1 MKRMTFIFSILLW
14 AALLTAA
21 FPVSPAWAWS
31 GKLGWTYNAPYPIGS
46 SVAVADGLVIAGDN
60 GGNLHAVH
68 AASGTAAWIYRGSN
82 SVVGR
87 PTILDKK
94 VIFAQGDG
102 TITALSLSSGAV
114 IWQYAPPAESYAADT
129 VVDGATAGDGKVFFV
144 KGDGKM
150 VALSAENG
158 KILWT
163 YGTGQEMRSAPYFSE
178 GIVFLGEQ
186 RGVFSAVNSKTGKR
200 DWGGGAGGAINT
212 PVPDG
217 GNVYFSS
224 WAGSVQS
231 VRIKGVV
238 PQWKTDVGD
247 PVTTPPS
254 IGEDKIFV
262 GTANGKV
269 AALSK
274 ADGSVLWN
282 FDTQGGT
289 VLGTPAVAEGLVFVG
304 GGQGTLF
311 VLDAKDGALR
321 FTFATGGGING
332 ASAFSGGVLF
342 LGSADGNLYAI
353 R

>member
-1 MKRMTFIFSILLW
+1 MKRRVSIFFMAMFVMS
-14 AALLTAA
+14 A
-21 FPVSPAWAWS
+21 FHTSPASAWS
-31 GKLGWTYNAPYPIGS
+31 GKLGWTYDARYPIGS

-60 GGNLHAVH
+60 AGNLHAVY
-68 AASGTAAWIYRGSN
+68 AASGQPAWIYRGSN
-82 SVVGR
+82 SVVGQ
-87 PTILDKK
+87 PAISGKA
-94 VIFAQGDG
+94 VIFAQADG
-102 TITALSLSSGAV
+102 TITALSLSNGTV
-114 IWQYAPPAESYAADT
+114 LWQYAPPAESSAADT
-129 VVDGATAGDGKVFFV
+129 VVDGTTVGDGKVFFV

-150 VALSAENG
+150 VALSSENG
-158 KILWT
+158 KPLWT
-163 YGTGQEMRSAPYFSE
+163 YRTGQELRSAPYFSD

-212 PVPDG
+212 PVTDG

-224 WAGSVQS
+224 WDGSIQS
-231 VRIKGVV
+231 VRIKGVI
-238 PQWKTDVGD
+238 PQWKTDVDD
-247 PVTTPPS
+247 PVTTPPF

-269 AALSK
+269 SALSK
-274 ADGSVLWN
+274 TDGSVLWN

-289 VLGTPAVAEGLVFVG
+289 VLGTPIAADGLVFVS

-311 VLDAKDGALR
+311 VLDAKDGAAR

-332 ASAFSGGVLF
+332 TPAFSGGVLF